1 MPSDQLNNQYQ
12 ANDEIDLKDLIL
24 ALWEG
29 KWMVIGCV
37 ILAMASAFAYLILV
51 PQTYKGTLAVKS
63 IDSFEAATYA
73 PLNSTGLLEIT
84 PRSLAAQFF
93 DELFSGPVLS
103 KYLAEVGYLSKDAA
117 ESELNYQQRLQRV
130 LGSFTFIP
138 PKQEGDKS
146 GVSYWKITYQGKQ
159 LELAKEALTM
169 AMEEVEGK
177 VESHLQQQFQF
188 QLQTKQNTINNAITN
203 NLVVIDSLKL
213 SYKRELAAEIAL
225 VQEQALI
232 ARQLNIA
239 DNQLLSVVQTYSNNP
254 GVISLTDEKPNYL
267 QGYKGLE
274 VRLKQLKARNLD
286 LVYGQDLA
294 SAEKAQYMLKHD
306 QSVIEAK
313 QAYAKTA
320 LATHNFTAVRY
331 NINALDVTPKVSSI
345 LIIALSIVL
354 GGMLGLFVLI
364 VRNAIRK

>member
-1 MPSDQLNNQYQ
+1 M
-12 ANDEIDLKDLIL
+12 
-24 ALWEG
+24 
-29 KWMVIGCV
+29 
-37 ILAMASAFAYLILV
+37 
-51 PQTYKGTLAVKS
+51 T
-63 IDSFEAATYA
+63 
-73 PLNSTGLLEIT
+73 
-84 PRSLAAQFF
+84 
-93 DELFSGPVLS
+93 
-103 KYLAEVGYLSKDAA
+103 
-117 ESELNYQQRLQRV
+117 
-130 LGSFTFIP
+130 
-138 PKQEGDKS
+138 
-146 GVSYWKITYQGKQ
+146 
-159 LELAKEALTM
+159 EALTM